1 MNRVFPSFALS
12 DAENFRFLAL
22 KLNFWRFFFKKE
34 RPLNAVAS
42 LVEKM
47 ALITRSIFLFPKSDI
62 IYAPEK
68 STIFYG
74 VSPSFSFIDDDDVG
88 P

>member
-1 MNRVFPSFALS
+1 M
-12 DAENFRFLAL
+12 
-22 KLNFWRFFFKKE
+22 
-34 RPLNAVAS
+34 NAVAS